1 LRGLT
6 ELGFSEKNL
15 MLVREILSKSR
26 GIVLVTGPAGMHTLL
41 ADALAKA
48 IFGETP
54 IEEVIRVA

>member
-15 MLVREILSKSR
+15 RLVRHILSKSR
-26 GIVLVTGPAGMHTLL
+26 GIVLVTGLAMATLL

-48 IFGETP
+48 IVGQTT
-54 IEEVIRVA
+54 IQEVIRVA